1 MSDATEVTKYTF
13 GGKVL
18 DLAFFLSGQ
27 IILAKMQD
35 KQGIEY
41 LEKFFNTV
49 RAAAAIC
56 MTNRNS
62 LSASFLDQC
71 LANEEKIRLLDKE
84 TINTLMDTIRKGE

>member
-1 MSDATEVTKYTF
+1 MPDATEVTKYTF
-13 GGKVL
+13 GGRVL
-18 DLAFFLSGQ
+18 DLSFFLSGQ

-49 RAAAAIC
+49 RAAASIC

-71 LANEEKIRLLDKE
+71 LANEEKIRLLDKD
-84 TINTLMDTIRKGE
+84 TINALMAVVLKGE